1 MSEEAKIFKGIGA
14 SNGIVIGKVYLIDGQ
29 RFEIGRIDGLSD
41 DEVKNEITRFK
52 DALQA
57 SKEQLKSVKKKL
69 SRDGKR
75 KEHIGIIDAHLL
87 ILKDRMLTTDTINII
102 KTESVNAEWALDRVL
117 KDVTALFHDI
127 DDEYFRDRSSDI
139 AHIVNR
145 VMVNLTGKKQKSLSA
160 ITEPVIVVAHDL
172 SPSDTAQ
179 MDKEKVLAFAT
190 DIGGR
195 TSHTSIVARALEIP
209 AVVGLEDIS
218 SHIKDGDTI
227 IVDGMTGSVIVRP
240 SESLIDVYETKREQ
254 YVSYEQALLHYKDL
268 PAETKDG
275 HRVTLTG
282 NMELDTEVDGL
293 IDHGAEGIGLYR
305 SEFLYMG
312 RKDLPT
318 EIEHM
323 EAYKRVAEKT
333 APHGVV
339 VRTLDIG
346 GDKFPAYMKGVDVDD
361 EINPALGLRAIRFSL
376 KHREIFKT
384 QMRGILMASAF
395 GKIKIL
401 FPMISGIEE
410 LRMAKQVLFEAK
422 GELTSAGMDFDH
434 DIKIGAMI
442 EVPSA
447 AIVADHLAKEVDF
460 FSIGTNDLLQY
471 TIAIDRVNEH
481 VAYLYQPFHPAVL
494 RTIKS
499 VVDAA
504 HKENIPVSVCGEMA
518 GEPEL
523 VSIFL
528 GLGVDQLSMN
538 SFALLRVKR
547 LIRSIEFADVKDL
560 SRKVLDFMT
569 AKEVENYVSGFLKDF
584 YKDEFWV

>member
-14 SNGIVIGKVYLIDGQ
+14 SNGIVIGKVYLIDGHSH
-29 RFEIGRIDGLSD
+29 EIGRIDGLSGG
-41 DEVKNEITRFK
+41 EVKKEITRFK

-57 SKEQLKSVKKKL
+57 SKEQLKAVKKKL
-69 SRDGKR
+69 AKDGKR

-87 ILKDRMLTTDTINII
+87 ILKDRMLTTDTIHII
-102 KTESVNAEWALDRVL
+102 KSESVNAEWALDKVL
-117 KDVTALFHDI
+117 KDVTALFDDI
-127 DDEYFRDRSSDI
+127 DDEYFRDRSSDV

-145 VMVNLTGKKQKSLSA
+145 VMVNLTGRKQKSLSA

-195 TSHTSIVARALEIP
+195 TSHTSIVARALDIP
-209 AVVGLEDIS
+209 AVVGLEDITA
-218 SHIKDGDTI
+218 HIKDGDMI

-240 SESLIDVYETKREQ
+240 SESLIDVYATKREQ

-268 PAETKDG
+268 PSETKDG

-282 NMELDTEVDGL
+282 NMELDTEIDGL

-312 RKDLPT
+312 RTDLPT

-323 EAYKRVAEKT
+323 EAYMKVAKKT
-333 APHGVV
+333 APYSVV

-346 GDKFPAYMKGVDVDD
+346 GDKFPDYMKGVDVDD

-376 KHREIFKT
+376 KHKEIFKT

-422 GELTSAGMDFDH
+422 SELTSAGIDFDH
-434 DIKIGAMI
+434 EIEVGAMI

-447 AIVADHLAKEVDF
+447 AIIADLLAKEVDF

-481 VAYLYQPFHPAVL
+481 VAYLYEPFHPAVL
-494 RTIKS
+494 RTIKN

-504 HKENIPVSVCGEMA
+504 HKENITVNVCGEMA

-547 LIRSIEFADVKDL
+547 LIRSIEFADVKEL
-560 SRKVLDFMT
+560 SDKALSFMT
-569 AKEVENYVSGFLKDF
+569 AKEVEKYVSGFLKDF